1 MPTDHRIEQLST
13 TDITGSDAYATVTL
27 HPRRSI
33 QTAAIDGDEPRGV
46 VIRVRLLPAER
57 QRLQDV
63 VARAVAKIDARRSA
77 KANDPSISLDSPLP
91 NEIP

>member
-1 MPTDHRIEQLST
+1 MPHRLEQLST

-33 QTAAIDGDEPRGV
+33 QTDAIDGDEPRGV
-46 VIRVRLLPAER
+46 SIRVRLLPAER

-63 VARAVAKIDARRSA
+63 VARAVAKIDARRAA
-77 KANDPSISLDSPLP
+77 KAADPTVSLDSPLP